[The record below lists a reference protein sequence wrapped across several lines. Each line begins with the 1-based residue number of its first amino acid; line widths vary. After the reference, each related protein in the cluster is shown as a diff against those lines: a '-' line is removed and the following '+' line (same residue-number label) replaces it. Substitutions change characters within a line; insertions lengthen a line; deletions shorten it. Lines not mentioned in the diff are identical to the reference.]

1 MLASSVF
8 DSVKVASLQPGDI
21 LVIKCQQVMP
31 KRAVDALMQ
40 RMEVLLPGGVK
51 AVVLDG
57 GLGVE
62 VLQPERG
69 QQQQASEVAL
79 LIESDIRDGG
89 PVADAL
95 HRAYGLQRQ
104 GR

>member
-8 DSVKVASLQPGDI
+8 DSVKVANLQSGDV
-21 LVIKCQQVMP
+21 LVIKCQQVMS
-31 KRAVDALMQ
+31 KRAVGALMQ
-40 RMEVLLPGGVK
+40 RMEVLLPEGVK

-57 GLGVE
+57 GLDVE
-62 VLQPERG
+62 VLRPERG
-69 QQQQASEVAL
+69 QQPASEVAL

-89 PVADAL
+89 PVADAM

>member
-8 DSVKVASLQPGDI
+8 DSVKVANLQSGDI

-40 RMEVLLPGGVK
+40 RMEVLLPEGVK

-57 GLGVE
+57 GLDVE

-69 QQQQASEVAL
+69 QQQASEVAL

-95 HRAYGLQRQ
+95 HRTYGLQRQ

>member
-8 DSVKVASLQPGDI
+8 DSVKVSNLQSGDI
-21 LVIKCQQVMP
+21 LVIKCQQVLSNG
-31 KRAVDALMQ
+31 AVDALMQ
-40 RMEVLLPGGVK
+40 RMEVLLPEGVK

-57 GLGVE
+57 GLDVE
-62 VLQPERG
+62 VLQPERR
-69 QQQQASEVAL
+69 QQQEPPEVAL

-89 PVADAL
+89 PVADTL
-95 HRAYGLQRQ
+95 QRTYGLQRQ

>member
-1 MLASSVF
+1 MPASSVF
-8 DSVKVASLQPGDI
+8 DSVKVANLQSGDI
-21 LVIKCQQVMP
+21 LVIKCQQVMS

-40 RMEVLLPGGVK
+40 RVDVLLPEGVK

-57 GLGVE
+57 GLDVE

-69 QQQQASEVAL
+69 QQQDASEVVL

-95 HRAYGLQRQ
+95 QRTYGLHRQ